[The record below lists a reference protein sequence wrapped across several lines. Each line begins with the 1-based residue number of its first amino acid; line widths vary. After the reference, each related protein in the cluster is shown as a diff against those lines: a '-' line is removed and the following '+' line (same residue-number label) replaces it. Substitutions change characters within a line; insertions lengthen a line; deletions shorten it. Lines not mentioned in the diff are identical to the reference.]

1 MVTEQQCS
9 VSRACKIVQLPRST
23 YQYQLK
29 TKDDSALQ
37 EALTGL
43 IERHPSIGL
52 WSCHYRLRNR
62 GNKWNHKK
70 VRRVYRS
77 MNLNIR
83 RRAKK
88 RLPDRVKDPLVIPVK
103 PNQTWSLDFMSDTL
117 TDGRKFRL
125 FNVMDDFNRES
136 LCIEV
141 DTSLPGQRVVRVL
154 QQLVE
159 RRGKPETLRTDNG
172 PEFIGH
178 KVQEWCEANGITIK
192 YIQPGKPMQNG
203 FIERKNGSLRR
214 ELLNAYL
221 FYSLNEVR
229 QMCEEWRTDYNTER
243 PHKALGYMSPIAYL
257 EKHGSDHESS
267 ANGNH
272 LKPEENRP
280 ENDEETK
287 LTN

>member
-1 MVTEQQCS
+1 LITEQQCS
-9 VSRACKIVQLPRST
+9 VSRACKILQLPRST
-23 YQYQLK
+23 YQYQPK
-29 TKDDSALQ
+29 AKDDSAIQ

-43 IERHPSIGL
+43 VERHPSIGL

-62 GNKWNHKK
+62 GNRWNHKK
-70 VRRVYRS
+70 VRRIYRS

-88 RLPDRVKDPLVIPVK
+88 RLPDRVKDPLIIPAK

-159 RRGKPETLRTDNG
+159 RRGKPACLRTDNG

-178 KVQEWCEANGITIK
+178 KVQEWCEANGIIIK
-192 YIQPGKPMQNG
+192 YIQPGRPMQNG

-229 QMCEEWRTDYNTER
+229 QMCEEWRTDYNMER
-243 PHKALGYMSPIAYL
+243 PHKALGYLSPIAYL
-257 EKHGSDHESS
+257 EKHISGHPPS
-267 ANGNH
+267 ANEN
-272 LKPEENRP
+272 LPKTEENRT
-280 ENDEETK
+280 ENDQKTK

>member
-1 MVTEQQCS
+1 
-9 VSRACKIVQLPRST
+9 
-23 YQYQLK
+23 
-29 TKDDSALQ
+29 
-37 EALTGL
+37 
-43 IERHPSIGL
+43 
-52 WSCHYRLRNR
+52 
-62 GNKWNHKK
+62 
-70 VRRVYRS
+70 

-88 RLPDRVKDPLVIPVK
+88 RLPDRVKDPLIIPAK

-159 RRGKPETLRTDNG
+159 RRGKPACLRTDNG

-178 KVQEWCEANGITIK
+178 KVQEWCEANRIIIK
-192 YIQPGKPMQNG
+192 YIQPGRPMQNG

-229 QMCEEWRTDYNTER
+229 QMCEEWRTDYNMER
-243 PHKALGYMSPIAYL
+243 PHKALGYLSPIAYL
-257 EKHGSDHESS
+257 EKHASGHPPS
-267 ANGNH
+267 ANEN
-272 LKPEENRP
+272 LPKTEENQT
-280 ENDEETK
+280 ENDQKTK

>member
-1 MVTEQQCS
+1 
-9 VSRACKIVQLPRST
+9 
-23 YQYQLK
+23 
-29 TKDDSALQ
+29 
-37 EALTGL
+37 
-43 IERHPSIGL
+43 
-52 WSCHYRLRNR
+52 
-62 GNKWNHKK
+62 
-70 VRRVYRS
+70 

-88 RLPDRVKDPLVIPVK
+88 RLPDRVKDPLAIPAK

-154 QQLVE
+154 QQLVD
-159 RRGKPETLRTDNG
+159 RRGKPACLRTDNG

-178 KVQEWCEANGITIK
+178 KVQEWCEANGIAIK

-243 PHKALGYMSPIAYL
+243 PHKALGYLSPIAYL
-257 EKHGSDHESS
+257 EKHASDHSPS
-267 ANGNH
+267 ANENH
-272 LKPEENRP
+272 SKIEESRPVDDQGTKP
-280 ENDEETK
+280 
-287 LTN
+287 TN